1 MKTYGFVFA
10 RGGSKGLPGKNIRP
24 LCGKPLIAWAIEAG
38 LSCDRI
44 DKMIVSTDS
53 DEIADIARQYGAE
66 VPFLRPKELAADHAA
81 EVLSWRH
88 AVRFL
93 QERGDKFDIFVS
105 LPATAPLRTVEDI
118 CRCMDAYFEGYCD
131 LSVVCTE
138 PYRSPYFN
146 MLTLDD
152 KGYAQIA
159 VKVDGKTYVR
169 RQDTP
174 PVYDLTTVCYVTSP
188 EFILSEKNAWNDN
201 GRVKAVMTNKVNAI
215 DSIMRR
221 PLKLCA
227 KDWMH
232 CLTSH
237 LMMFTPKSSLP
248 GFLDMRHI

>member
-38 LSCDRI
+38 LACNRI

-53 DEIADIARQYGAE
+53 EEIADIARQYGAL
-66 VPFLRPKELAADHAA
+66 VPFLRPKELASDHAA

-105 LPATAPLRTVEDI
+105 LPTTAPLRTQEDI
-118 CRCMDAYFEGYCD
+118 CRCMDAFLEGDCD
-131 LSVVCTE
+131 LSVMYSE
-138 PYRSPYFN
+138 PHRSPYFN
-146 MLTLDD
+146 MITIDD

-159 VKVDGKTYVR
+159 VKINNKTYIR

-174 PVYDLTTVCYVTSP
+174 TVYDLTSVCYVTSP
-188 EFILSEKNAWNDN
+188 EVILSEKNAWDINS
-201 GRVKAVMTNKVNAI
+201 RIKAVKTDKINAI
-215 DSIMRR
+215 DIDDLVDFETAEYFMKKRLES
-221 PLKLCA
+221 LHKNSA
-227 KDWMH
+227 A
-232 CLTSH
+232 
-237 LMMFTPKSSLP
+237 SSRL
-248 GFLDMRHI
+248 